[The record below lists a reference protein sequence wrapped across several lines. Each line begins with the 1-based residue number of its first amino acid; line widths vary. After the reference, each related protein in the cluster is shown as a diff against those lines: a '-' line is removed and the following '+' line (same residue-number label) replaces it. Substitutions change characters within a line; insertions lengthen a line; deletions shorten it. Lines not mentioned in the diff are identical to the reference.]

1 MIRQA
6 IEELVE
12 KVMEQVCHKGARR
25 EGNDQAEHRG
35 ARGVG
40 NDQAGHGGARGEGN
54 DQAGHLYQCTY
65 VLVEYL
71 S

>member
-12 KVMEQVCHKGARR
+12 KVMEQVGHKGARR
-25 EGNDQAEHRG
+25 EGYDQAEHRG
-35 ARGVG
+35 ARGEG
-40 NDQAGHGGARGEGN
+40 NDHAGHGGASGEG
-54 DQAGHLYQCTY
+54 DGTGLPQR
-65 VLVEYL
+65 